1 METQANIK
9 LPKVIFLDAVGTLF
23 GVRGSV
29 GTVYGEVAEKFGV
42 KVAPD
47 TLDSAFYQTFKSA
60 PPLVFPGMNQE
71 EVPKY
76 EFEWWQEVALR
87 TFHKVGVLHEFL
99 DFSVFFEELFAYFAT
114 DKPWIVYPDVLP
126 ALRTWKRA
134 GIELGIISNFD
145 SRIHAVLSALDLG
158 KFFTSITIS
167 AEVGIAKPGTEIFAA
182 GLQKHNCS
190 GELAWHIG
198 DNLEE
203 DYQGARAAG
212 LRPILIQRQS
222 EVS

>member
-1 METQANIK
+1 
-9 LPKVIFLDAVGTLF
+9 
-23 GVRGSV
+23 
-29 GTVYGEVAEKFGV
+29 
-42 KVAPD
+42 
-47 TLDSAFYQTFKSA
+47 
-60 PPLVFPGMNQE
+60 
-71 EVPKY
+71 
-76 EFEWWQEVALR
+76 
-87 TFHKVGVLHEFL
+87 
-99 DFSVFFEELFAYFAT
+99 
-114 DKPWIVYPDVLP
+114 
-126 ALRTWKRA
+126 
-134 GIELGIISNFD
+134 
-145 SRIHAVLSALDLG
+145 LG